1 MTITYT
7 EFYIYLL
14 TYMKHWVA
22 IFTVIVC
29 LFDHQSHAQST
40 NKALNP
46 GYTDKALSTTNFLS
60 STIGEPFINTFSNK
74 TNVLTNGFLQPL
86 GLYFLKAPG
95 DSLPCLSWKVWPV
108 PANKFVGV
116 YISKP
121 KDCDA
126 NNLHLVV
133 YDIIGRKLFEH
144 IQIEG
149 SNLID
154 LSSVSSGTYLF
165 VLYGGNK
172 HISTQKVIVYH

>member
-1 MTITYT
+1 MSSR
-7 EFYIYLL
+7 L
-14 TYMKHWVA
+14 TTL
-22 IFTVIVC
+22 ILIIC
-29 LFDHQSHAQST
+29 LSSCLSYSQST
-40 NKALNP
+40 KQAINP
-46 GYTDKALSTTNFLS
+46 GYSDKALSSTNILS
-60 STIGEPFINTFSNK
+60 SSLGEPFINTLSTK
-74 TNVLTNGFLQPL
+74 TNVLTSGFLQPL
-86 GLYFLKAPG
+86 GLYFLKAAG

-126 NNLHLVV
+126 NKLQLFV
-133 YDIIGRKLFEH
+133 YDIIGRKLFERT
-144 IQIEG
+144 QLEG

-154 LSSVSSGTYLF
+154 LSNVSSGTYLF

>member
-1 MTITYT
+1 MNFRLTILAL
-7 EFYIYLL
+7 FICL
-14 TYMKHWVA
+14 TPCISY
-22 IFTVIVC
+22 
-29 LFDHQSHAQST
+29 AQST
-40 NKALNP
+40 SQASNP
-46 GYTDKALSTTNFLS
+46 GYSDNILSSSNILS
-60 STIGEPFINTFSNK
+60 STIGEPIINTFSNK

-86 GLYFLKAPG
+86 GLYFLKATG

-108 PANKFVGV
+108 PANNFVGV

-126 NNLHLVV
+126 NNLHLFV
-133 YDIIGRKLFEH
+133 YDIIGRKIFER
-144 IQIEG
+144 IQLEG

-154 LSSVSSGTYLF
+154 LSTVSNGTYLF

>member
-1 MTITYT
+1 M
-7 EFYIYLL
+7 
-14 TYMKHWVA
+14 
-22 IFTVIVC
+22 
-29 LFDHQSHAQST
+29 
-40 NKALNP
+40 
-46 GYTDKALSTTNFLS
+46 LSSTNFLS
-60 STIGEPFINTFSNK
+60 SSIGESFINNLSNK
-74 TNVLTNGFLQPL
+74 TNVITEGFLQPL
-86 GLYFLKAPG
+86 GLYFLKAAG

-126 NNLHLVV
+126 NNLNLLV
-133 YDIIGRKLFEH
+133 YDIIGRKIFER
-144 IQIEG
+144 IQLEG

-154 LSSVSSGTYLF
+154 LSTVSNGTYLF

>member
-1 MTITYT
+1 MKFSLI
-7 EFYIYLL
+7 IY
-14 TYMKHWVA
+14 
-22 IFTVIVC
+22 VIIIC
-29 LFDHQSHAQST
+29 LGPCISYSQST
-40 NKALNP
+40 IQAINP
-46 GYTDKALSTTNFLS
+46 GYSDKALSSTNILS
-60 STIGEPFINTFSNK
+60 SSLGEPYINTLSTK
-74 TNVLTNGFLQPL
+74 TNVLTSGFLQPL
-86 GLYFLKAPG
+86 GLYFLKAAG

-133 YDIIGRKLFEH
+133 YDIIGRKLFERA
-144 IQIEG
+144 QLEG

-154 LSSVSSGTYLF
+154 LSNVSSGTYLF

>member
-1 MTITYT
+1 MKFRLTI
-7 EFYIYLL
+7 FVLFIGLSPLL
-14 TYMKHWVA
+14 SY
-22 IFTVIVC
+22 
-29 LFDHQSHAQST
+29 SQST
-40 NKALNP
+40 KNALNP
-46 GYTDKALSTTNFLS
+46 GYSDKTLSSTNFLS
-60 STIGEPFINTFSNK
+60 STIGEPFINTLSNK
-74 TNVLTNGFLQPL
+74 NNVFTGGFLQPL
-86 GLYFLKAPG
+86 GLYFLKAAG

-126 NNLHLVV
+126 NNLNLLV
-133 YDIIGRKLFEH
+133 YDIIGRKILER
-144 IQIEG
+144 IQLEG

-154 LSSVSSGTYLF
+154 LSIVSNGTYLF

>member
-1 MTITYT
+1 MK
-7 EFYIYLL
+7 IY
-14 TYMKHWVA
+14 KI
-22 IFTVIVC
+22 IFVLSI
-29 LFDHQSHAQST
+29 LIQSFQSYSQST
-40 NKALNP
+40 NQALNP
-46 GYTDKALSTTNFLS
+46 GYSDKTLSSTNFLS
-60 STIGEPFINTFSNK
+60 STIGEPFINSLSNK
-74 TNVLTNGFLQPL
+74 TNVITGGFLQPL
-86 GLYFLKAPG
+86 GLYFLKSAG

-126 NNLHLVV
+126 NKLQLIV
-133 YDIIGRKLFEH
+133 YDIIGRKIFERV
-144 IQIEG
+144 QLEG

-154 LSSVSSGTYLF
+154 VSTVSNGTYLF

>member
-1 MTITYT
+1 
-7 EFYIYLL
+7 
-14 TYMKHWVA
+14 MKHWVA
-22 IFTVIVC
+22 IFIIITC
-29 LFDHQSHAQST
+29 LLGPQTHAQST
-40 NKALNP
+40 TQALNP
-46 GYTDKALSTTNFLS
+46 GYADKTLSTSNFLS
-60 STIGEPFINTFSNK
+60 STIGEPFINTLSNK

>member
-1 MTITYT
+1 
-7 EFYIYLL
+7 
-14 TYMKHWVA
+14 MKLGVP
-22 IFTVIVC
+22 IFVIIIC
-29 LFDHQSHAQST
+29 FTASLSSAQST
-40 NKALNP
+40 TQAINP
-46 GYTDKALSTTNFLS
+46 GYSDKTLNSTNFLS
-60 STIGEPFINTFSNK
+60 STIGEPFINSLSNNS
-74 TNVLTNGFLQPL
+74 TVLTSGFLQPL
-86 GLYFLKAPG
+86 GLYFLKAAG

-116 YISKP
+116 YVSKP

-126 NNLHLVV
+126 NNLHLIV
-133 YDIIGRKLFEH
+133 YDIIGRKLFERS
-144 IQIEG
+144 QLEG

>member
-1 MTITYT
+1 MKQYIVILIVSACLSNLQTY
-7 EFYIYLL
+7 
-14 TYMKHWVA
+14 
-22 IFTVIVC
+22 
-29 LFDHQSHAQST
+29 SQST
-40 NKALNP
+40 TQAINP
-46 GYTDKALSTTNFLS
+46 GYSDKALLSTNFLS
-60 STIGEPFINTFSNK
+60 STIGEPFINTLSSKSNVI
-74 TNVLTNGFLQPL
+74 TGGFLQPL
-86 GLYFLKAPG
+86 GLYFLKTTG

-133 YDIIGRKLFEH
+133 YDIIGRKLFERA
-144 IQIEG
+144 QLEG

-154 LSSVSSGTYLF
+154 LSNVSSGTYLF

>member
-1 MTITYT
+1 MKIRLNV
-7 EFYIYLL
+7 FLL
-14 TYMKHWVA
+14 LIGLSPFLSY
-22 IFTVIVC
+22 
-29 LFDHQSHAQST
+29 SQST
-40 NKALNP
+40 NQALNP
-46 GYTDKALSTTNFLS
+46 GYSDKTLSSTNFLS
-60 STIGEPFINTFSNK
+60 STIGEPFINTLSNK
-74 TNVLTNGFLQPL
+74 NNVFTGGFLQPL
-86 GLYFLKAPG
+86 GLYFLKAAG

-126 NNLHLVV
+126 NNLNLLV
-133 YDIIGRKLFEH
+133 YDIIGRKIFER
-144 IQIEG
+144 IQLEG

-154 LSSVSSGTYLF
+154 VSTVSNGTYLF

>member
-1 MTITYT
+1 MNFIWK
-7 EFYIYLL
+7 LL
-14 TYMKHWVA
+14 LSC
-22 IFTVIVC
+22 IF
-29 LFDHQSHAQST
+29 LFSLNQASYSQST
-40 NKALNP
+40 NQALNP
-46 GYTDKALSTTNFLS
+46 GYSDKTLSSTNFLS
-60 STIGEPFINTFSNK
+60 STIGEPFINTLNNK
-74 TNVLTNGFLQPL
+74 NNVTTGGFLQPL
-86 GLYFLKAPG
+86 GLYFLKTAV

-126 NNLHLVV
+126 NNLNLLV
-133 YDIIGRKLFEH
+133 YDIIGRKIFER
-144 IQIEG
+144 IQLEG

-154 LSSVSSGTYLF
+154 VSTVSNGTYLF

>member
-1 MTITYT
+1 MKLCFAILIVIACLTNLQTY
-7 EFYIYLL
+7 
-14 TYMKHWVA
+14 
-22 IFTVIVC
+22 
-29 LFDHQSHAQST
+29 AQST
-40 NKALNP
+40 KQALNP
-46 GYTDKALSTTNFLS
+46 GYVDKTLSSTNFLS
-60 STIGEPFINTFSNK
+60 STIGEPFINTLSNK
-74 TNVLTNGFLQPL
+74 SNVLTSGFLQPL
-86 GLYFLKAPG
+86 GLYFLKAAG

-133 YDIIGRKLFEH
+133 YDIIGRKLFERV
-144 IQIEG
+144 QLEG

-154 LSSVSSGTYLF
+154 LSNVSMGTYLF